1 MTAGTLAVAAAGD
14 EPDLEVRLA
23 RAYLLGVAEPPSP
36 ALAAYVEV
44 YGPVEA
50 ARRVYEGDV
59 PAAVADETKARR
71 DRVVAAADLERAA
84 SEHGVRLI
92 IPEDDEW
99 PAWPFLSMTVAV
111 GRGVNGMT
119 PPLALWARG
128 SGRLSDAAERSV
140 TIVGARASTGY
151 GDFVAADWAYSLAR
165 DRVAVFSGAAYGI
178 DASAHR
184 GALGADGV
192 TVAVLGCALDAGYPS
207 GHGVLLRKIAER
219 GLVLSEYPLGT
230 PPGRHRFLVRNRL
243 LAALTSGTV
252 VVEAGV
258 RSGARNTANTAG
270 VLGKPVMAVP
280 GPVTSG
286 TSAGCHAM
294 LQARR
299 ASLVTSPAEVLELVG
314 QLGVD
319 LAEPSAAADRA
330 TDRLTGDALKVHE
343 ALAPGVG
350 KSVEQLAEES
360 GVPPRKVRS
369 VLPLLELDGLSQRC
383 EAGWRRPAGK
393 RPAGG
398 VSCAD

>member
-1 MTAGTLAVAAAGD
+1 MTAGTLALSAAGD
-14 EPDLEVRLA
+14 DPGLEVRLA

-36 ALAAYVEV
+36 ALAAFVDV

-59 PAAVADETKARR
+59 PAAVADETRARR
-71 DRVVAAADLERAA
+71 DRVVTAVDLEHAA
-84 SEHGVRLI
+84 SEHGARLI

-99 PAWPFLSMTVAV
+99 PAWPFLSMTVAA

-128 SGRLSDAAERSV
+128 NGRLSDAAERSV
-140 TIVGARASTGY
+140 TIVGARASTRY

-165 DRVAVFSGAAYGI
+165 DQVTVFSGAAYGI

-207 GHGVLLRKIAER
+207 GHGGLLRKIAER

-286 TSAGCHAM
+286 TSAGCHEM

-299 ASLVTSPAEVLELVG
+299 ATLVTSPSDVLELVG

-369 VLPLLELDGLSQRC
+369 VLPLLELDGFSQRC